1 MKKSLLILSAVAA
14 NMLFAN
20 SVNLDEITITTATKT
35 QKNIDGVTASVVVVT
50 QEEIE
55 KIAASTLKEIF
66 EKIPSLNAQ
75 YARFPHPSSAS
86 KASVSIRGVGANG
99 TLILLDGKRLSGET
113 ESPYELNRIPASMIE
128 RIEIVKGSMSTLY
141 GSDAIGGVINIITK
155 KATESKSTLDIKYG
169 SNGSGENKEKNIN
182 FLTTGS
188 VENTRYKLFGSFIDT
203 TPYALKKNYTQ
214 VATNPNTGAVL
225 AGNPQHG
232 ISGQHDVTYMNESTI
247 KSIGT
252 RLEHDVSDA
261 LTLGL
266 DINYFTEDN
275 EGVYLG
281 SAAFSG
287 GGLIKNTPVKSVDDN
302 KRLDVSADL
311 NYIINDK
318 LQTSLKYYRSDYE
331 KRNETTPINF
341 TGPVNT
347 KFSANVTIDN
357 IESVTTYALNESNLI
372 TAGLDYRK
380 EKRESSAINPDPTSS
395 EFITK
400 EVTYKSAFIQDEI
413 AINEGLNATL
423 GARYDHISN
432 ADNKVTFQAGAV
444 QSLNETTNVR
454 VNYAQG
460 YRTPDIAELYVM
472 SPSYKNGKRFGAEV
486 IYGPKTQSYD
496 LKPEESQSF
505 EIALNN
511 TYNNLFSEIVLF
523 HTQIKDKI
531 ELVTYNN
538 GNDATRYYTSENL
551 DEVIINGAE
560 LRLDYAFNEALN
572 SSFNATY
579 LDTEDKSTQKELIFT
594 PKVSASLGVDYK
606 IIESLAAHASLR
618 YIGEQYLDSNNAT
631 KSEEYMLSDVS
642 LNYDFNKQWAMYG
655 GINNLGNKKTQE
667 ELGINS
673 GRYYFVGMRVT
684 F

>member
-1 MKKSLLILSAVAA
+1 MKKSLLILSAITA
-14 NMLFAN
+14 NMLWAN
-20 SVNLDEITITTATKT
+20 TVNLDEVTITTATKT
-35 QKNIDGVTASVVVVT
+35 QKNIDGVTASVVVIT
-50 QEEIE
+50 AQEIE
-55 KIAASTLKEIF
+55 KIAASTLKDVF

-155 KATESKSTLDIKYG
+155 KAHESKSTLDIKYG
-169 SNGSGENKEKNIN
+169 SNGSGEAKEKNIN
-182 FLTTGS
+182 FINTGS
-188 VENTRYKLFGSFIDT
+188 FEKTRYKLFGSFIDT
-203 TPYALKKNYTQ
+203 TPYSLKKNYTQ
-214 VATNPNTGAVL
+214 VATVPP
-225 AGNPQHG
+225 NPQNG
-232 ISGQHDVTYMNESTI
+232 ISGQSDVTYINESTI

-252 RLEHDVSDA
+252 RLEHDVTDA

-266 DINYFTEDN
+266 DINYFKEEN

-302 KRLDVSADL
+302 KRLDISTDL

-331 KRNETTPINF
+331 KRNQTTPINF

-380 EKRESSAINPDPTSS
+380 EKRESSAINPVPSS
-395 EFITK
+395 SDFITK

-413 AINEGLNATL
+413 AINESLNATL

-432 ADNKVTFQAGAV
+432 ADNKVTFQAGVV
-444 QSLNETTNVR
+444 QNLNETTNLR
-454 VNYAQG
+454 LNYAQG
-460 YRTPDIAELYVM
+460 YRTPDIAELYVV
-472 SPSYKNGKRFGAEV
+472 SPAYKNGKRFGAEV

-551 DEVIINGAE
+551 DEVEINGAE
-560 LRLDYAFNEALN
+560 LRLDYDFTDSLS

-594 PKVSASLGVDYK
+594 PNLSASLGIDYK

-618 YIGEQYLDSNNAT
+618 YIGEQYLDTQNTT
-631 KSEEYMLSDVS
+631 KSDDYMLSDVS
-642 LNYDFNKQWAMYG
+642 LTYDLDKQWAVYG
-655 GINNLGNKKTQE
+655 GINNLGDKKTQE

>member
-86 KASVSIRGVGANG
+86 KASISIRGVGANG

-188 VENTRYKLFGSFIDT
+188 IENTRYKLFGSFIDT

-266 DINYFTEDN
+266 DINYFTEEN
-275 EGVYLG
+275 VGVYLG

-341 TGPVNT
+341 TGPVN
-347 KFSANVTIDN
+347 
-357 IESVTTYALNESNLI
+357 
-372 TAGLDYRK
+372 
-380 EKRESSAINPDPTSS
+380 
-395 EFITK
+395 
-400 EVTYKSAFIQDEI
+400 
-413 AINEGLNATL
+413 
-423 GARYDHISN
+423 
-432 ADNKVTFQAGAV
+432 
-444 QSLNETTNVR
+444 R
-454 VNYAQG
+454 V
-460 YRTPDIAELYVM
+460 
-472 SPSYKNGKRFGAEV
+472 
-486 IYGPKTQSYD
+486 
-496 LKPEESQSF
+496 
-505 EIALNN
+505 
-511 TYNNLFSEIVLF
+511 
-523 HTQIKDKI
+523 
-531 ELVTYNN
+531 
-538 GNDATRYYTSENL
+538 
-551 DEVIINGAE
+551 
-560 LRLDYAFNEALN
+560 
-572 SSFNATY
+572 
-579 LDTEDKSTQKELIFT
+579 
-594 PKVSASLGVDYK
+594 
-606 IIESLAAHASLR
+606 
-618 YIGEQYLDSNNAT
+618 
-631 KSEEYMLSDVS
+631 
-642 LNYDFNKQWAMYG
+642 
-655 GINNLGNKKTQE
+655 
-667 ELGINS
+667 
-673 GRYYFVGMRVT
+673 
-684 F
+684 